1 MGASDHRR
9 HHELWRPE
17 PQGLRV
23 CLRYSTWFSVGLDMS
38 DLEAAER
45 EQLLEIPAFRKH
57 LFRLIQT
64 AGILSGTTNGA
75 DGRNLV
81 IEGRR
86 NLGLDILRD
95 VSRGIPCDDP
105 EAALNLLLIQ
115 VLREGAQ
122 STPQEKTR
130 GKRSRL
136 SDLDEQEDDRT

>member
-1 MGASDHRR
+1 MVSDQ
-9 HHELWRPE
+9 E
-17 PQGLRV
+17 
-23 CLRYSTWFSVGLDMS
+23 T
-38 DLEAAER
+38 AER
-45 EQLLEIPAFRKH
+45 EQLLELPAFRKH

-95 VSRGIPCDDP
+95 AARGIPCDDP

-122 STPQEKTR
+122 STPQEKPR
-130 GKRSRL
+130 GRRSRD
-136 SDLDEQEDDRT
+136 SDDRDDDRD

>member
-1 MGASDHRR
+1 
-9 HHELWRPE
+9 
-17 PQGLRV
+17 
-23 CLRYSTWFSVGLDMS
+23 MS
-38 DLEAAER
+38 DLEIAER

-95 VSRGIPCDDP
+95 VARGIPCDDP

-130 GKRSRL
+130 GRRSQD
-136 SDLDEQEDDRT
+136 SDDRNDDRN